1 MAHAA
6 SGSSSKVTRHG
17 LDVFFYEAFEEE
29 ADAIRRFLPEG
40 LSAGSTWRTIQEDAL
55 SSGSSAE
62 PPARVVSTRT
72 QSVFPPEW
80 ADRIEGIF
88 TRSTGYDHVQAYRR
102 ACGRNIPA
110 GYLPTY
116 CSRAVAEHAM
126 MLWTALLRKLSRQVG
141 QFERFCR
148 DGITGRECKGRTV
161 LVVGVGN
168 IGSEIVKVAEGLG
181 MTALGVDPVE
191 RHDFVDYVEYEEG
204 LPRADVIVC
213 AMNLTDA
220 NVGYFGYGKLE
231 GAKPGAVF
239 VNIARGELAPAADLL
254 RLLEDG
260 RLAGVGLDV
269 YEDESELAVMLR
281 ETAILTTEAR
291 RARRTAK
298 PGERP
303 QCEAESSGC
312 APCPPCL
319 RGEMSRC
326 SSAVAATLE
335 LARRGDVIATPHN
348 AFNTAEAVER
358 KARMSVEA
366 IAEFLRGGAFPE
378 PVPAE
383 E

>member
-1 MAHAA
+1 MARATA
-6 SGSSSKVTRHG
+6 GSSGKTTQRA
-17 LDVFFYEAFEEE
+17 LDVFFYEAFDEE
-29 ADAIRRFLPEG
+29 AEAIRRYLPEG
-40 LSAGSTWRTIQEDAL
+40 LSAGFTWRTIQEDAASSL
-55 SSGSSAE
+55 SEGD

-72 QSVFPPEW
+72 QSVFPAEW
-80 ADRIEGIF
+80 ADRVDGIF
-88 TRSTGYDHVQAYRR
+88 TRSAGYDHVRAYRR
-102 ACGRNIPA
+102 ACGRDIPA
-110 GYLPTY
+110 GYLPRY
-116 CSRAVAEHAM
+116 CGRAVAEHAM
-126 MLWTALLRKLSRQVG
+126 MLWTALLRKLPRQLG

-168 IGSEIVKVAEGLG
+168 IGGEIVKVAQGLG
-181 MTALGVDPVE
+181 MTALGVDPVK
-191 RHDFVDYVEYEEG
+191 RHGFVDYVGCDEG

-220 NVGYFGYGKLE
+220 NVGYFDYERLAR
-231 GAKPGAVF
+231 AKSGAVF
-239 VNIARGELAPAADLL
+239 VNIARGEIAPAADLL

-281 ETAILTTEAR
+281 ETAILTTQAR

-303 QCEAESSGC
+303 QRKAESTG
-312 APCPPCL
+312 CPPCL
-319 RGEMSRC
+319 RGEMFRC
-326 SSAVAATLE
+326 SAVTATLE
-335 LARRGDVIATPHN
+335 LARREDVIATPHN

-366 IAEFLRGGAFPE
+366 IAQFLHEGAFPE
-378 PVPAE
+378 PVPGDD
-383 E
+383 